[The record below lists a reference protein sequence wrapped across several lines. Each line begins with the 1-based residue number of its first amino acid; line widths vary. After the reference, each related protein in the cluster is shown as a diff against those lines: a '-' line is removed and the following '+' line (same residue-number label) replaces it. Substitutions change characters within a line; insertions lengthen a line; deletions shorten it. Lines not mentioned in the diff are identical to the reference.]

1 MRTSR
6 IGQAAIEFAIGV
18 FVFALILS
26 ALIGFAPVYLKN
38 IQLQSEARCDAGIS
52 ALGAAE
58 GADDLGGAAA
68 FTSRA
73 HPSVAAEAADPWTY
87 PIRNLPEEMRFGEWN
102 GDAVSAGR
110 LIPGGRKKDFRFL
123 RCSII
128 MRTYSLSWR
137 SRASL
142 GKPLDWPLTAQATA
156 RTAPYG
162 EARYSF
168 AIPTDLKDQQV

>member
-1 MRTSR
+1 MRTSK

-110 LIPGGRKKDFRFL
+110 LIPGGRKKDFRFMMFAGKTL
-123 RCSII
+123 LVNDKG
-128 MRTYSLSWR
+128 TLSEELYMP
-137 SRASL
+137 AM
-142 GKPLDWPLTAQATA
+142 G
-156 RTAPYG
+156 G
-162 EARYSF
+162 
-168 AIPTDLKDQQV
+168 LKTVGGDR

>member
-1 MRTSR
+1 MRTSK

-52 ALGAAE
+52 ALGATE
-58 GADDLGGAAA
+58 GSDDLGGAAA

-73 HPSVAAEAADPWTY
+73 HPAVAAEAADPWTY
-87 PIRNLPEEMRFGEWN
+87 PIRNLPDEMRFGEWN

-110 LIPGGRKKDFRFL
+110 LIPGGRKKDFRFRMFAGGTL
-123 RCSII
+123 LVDDKG
-128 MRTYSLSWR
+128 TLSEELYMP
-137 SRASL
+137 AM
-142 GKPLDWPLTAQATA
+142 G
-156 RTAPYG
+156 G
-162 EARYSF
+162 
-168 AIPTDLKDQQV
+168 LKTVGGDR

>member
-1 MRTSR
+1 MRTSK

-52 ALGAAE
+52 ALGATE
-58 GADDLGGAAA
+58 GSDDLGGAAA

-73 HPSVAAEAADPWTY
+73 HPAVAAEAADPWTY
-87 PIRNLPEEMRFGEWN
+87 PIRNLPDEIRFGEWN

-110 LIPGGRKKDFRFL
+110 LIPGGRKKDFRFRMFAGGTML
-123 RCSII
+123 VNDEG
-128 MRTYSLSWR
+128 TLSEELYMP
-137 SRASL
+137 AM
-142 GKPLDWPLTAQATA
+142 G
-156 RTAPYG
+156 G
-162 EARYSF
+162 
-168 AIPTDLKDQQV
+168 LKTVGGDR

>member
-87 PIRNLPEEMRFGEWN
+87 PIRNLPDEMRFGEWS

-110 LIPGGRKKDFRFL
+110 LIPGGRKKDFYVRL
-123 RCSII
+123 VLDYKVIVDD
-128 MRTYSLSWR
+128 YGLLSEELYMP
-137 SRASL
+137 AM
-142 GKPLDWPLTAQATA
+142 G
-156 RTAPYG
+156 G
-162 EARYSF
+162 
-168 AIPTDLKDQQV
+168 LKTVGGDR

>member
-1 MRTSR
+1 MRTSK

-52 ALGAAE
+52 ALGATE
-58 GADDLGGAAA
+58 GSDDLGGAAA

-73 HPSVAAEAADPWTY
+73 HPAVAAEAADPWTY
-87 PIRNLPEEMRFGEWN
+87 PIRNLPDEIRFGEWS

-110 LIPGGRKKDFRFL
+110 LIPGGRKKDFRFRMFAGGTML
-123 RCSII
+123 VNDEG
-128 MRTYSLSWR
+128 TLSEELYMP
-137 SRASL
+137 AM
-142 GKPLDWPLTAQATA
+142 G
-156 RTAPYG
+156 G
-162 EARYSF
+162 
-168 AIPTDLKDQQV
+168 LKTVGGDR

>member
-87 PIRNLPEEMRFGEWN
+87 PIRNLPEEMRFGEWS

-110 LIPGGRKKDFRFL
+110 LIPGGRKKDFRFRMFAGGTML
-123 RCSII
+123 VNDEG
-128 MRTYSLSWR
+128 TLSEELYMP
-137 SRASL
+137 AM
-142 GKPLDWPLTAQATA
+142 G
-156 RTAPYG
+156 G
-162 EARYSF
+162 
-168 AIPTDLKDQQV
+168 LKTVGGDR

>member
-1 MRTSR
+1 MRTSK

-52 ALGAAE
+52 ALGATE

-73 HPSVAAEAADPWTY
+73 HPSVAAEAVDPWTY
-87 PIRNLPEEMRFGEWN
+87 PIKNLPEEFRFGEWN

-110 LIPGGRKKDFRFL
+110 LIPGGRKKDFRFRMFAGGTML
-123 RCSII
+123 VNDEG
-128 MRTYSLSWR
+128 TLSEELYMP
-137 SRASL
+137 AM
-142 GKPLDWPLTAQATA
+142 G
-156 RTAPYG
+156 G
-162 EARYSF
+162 
-168 AIPTDLKDQQV
+168 LKTVGGDR

>member
-110 LIPGGRKKDFRFL
+110 LIPGGRKKDFRFRMFAGGTML
-123 RCSII
+123 VNDEG
-128 MRTYSLSWR
+128 TLSEELYMP
-137 SRASL
+137 AM
-142 GKPLDWPLTAQATA
+142 G
-156 RTAPYG
+156 G
-162 EARYSF
+162 
-168 AIPTDLKDQQV
+168 LKTVGGDR

>member
-1 MRTSR
+1 MRTSK

-52 ALGAAE
+52 ALGATE
-58 GADDLGGAAA
+58 GSDDLGGAAA

-73 HPSVAAEAADPWTY
+73 HPAVAAEAADPWTY

-110 LIPGGRKKDFRFL
+110 LIPGGRKKDFHINMIFNGEIIIDDDGFL
-123 RCSII
+123 SEELY
-128 MRTYSLSWR
+128 MP
-137 SRASL
+137 AM
-142 GKPLDWPLTAQATA
+142 G
-156 RTAPYG
+156 G
-162 EARYSF
+162 
-168 AIPTDLKDQQV
+168 LKTIGGDR

>member
-1 MRTSR
+1 MRTSK

-18 FVFALILS
+18 FVFALIMS

-52 ALGAAE
+52 ALGATE
-58 GADDLGGAAA
+58 GSDDLGGAAA

-73 HPSVAAEAADPWTY
+73 HPAVAAEAADPWTY

-110 LIPGGRKKDFRFL
+110 LISGGRKKDFRFRMFAGGTL
-123 RCSII
+123 LVDDKG
-128 MRTYSLSWR
+128 TLSEELYMP
-137 SRASL
+137 AM
-142 GKPLDWPLTAQATA
+142 G
-156 RTAPYG
+156 G
-162 EARYSF
+162 
-168 AIPTDLKDQQV
+168 LKTVGGDR

>member
-1 MRTSR
+1 MRTSK

-52 ALGAAE
+52 ALGATE
-58 GADDLGGAAA
+58 GSDDLGGAAA

-73 HPSVAAEAADPWTY
+73 HPAVAAEAADPWTY

-110 LIPGGRKKDFRFL
+110 LIPGGRKKDFRFMMFAGGTL
-123 RCSII
+123 LLNDKG
-128 MRTYSLSWR
+128 TLSEELYMP
-137 SRASL
+137 AM
-142 GKPLDWPLTAQATA
+142 G
-156 RTAPYG
+156 G
-162 EARYSF
+162 
-168 AIPTDLKDQQV
+168 LKTVGGDR

>member
-1 MRTSR
+1 MRTSK

-52 ALGAAE
+52 ALGATE
-58 GADDLGGAAA
+58 GSDDLGGAAA

-73 HPSVAAEAADPWTY
+73 HPAVAAEAADPWTY

-110 LIPGGRKKDFRFL
+110 LIPGGRKKDFRFRMFAGGTL
-123 RCSII
+123 LVDDKG
-128 MRTYSLSWR
+128 TLSEELYMP
-137 SRASL
+137 AM
-142 GKPLDWPLTAQATA
+142 G
-156 RTAPYG
+156 G
-162 EARYSF
+162 
-168 AIPTDLKDQQV
+168 LKTVGGDR

>member
-1 MRTSR
+1 MRTSK

-52 ALGAAE
+52 ALGATE
-58 GADDLGGAAA
+58 GSDDLGGAAA

-73 HPSVAAEAADPWTY
+73 HPAVAAEAADPWTY
-87 PIRNLPEEMRFGEWN
+87 PIRNLPDEIRFGEWS

-110 LIPGGRKKDFRFL
+110 LIPGGRKKDFRFKMFAGGTML
-123 RCSII
+123 VNDEG
-128 MRTYSLSWR
+128 TLSEELYMP
-137 SRASL
+137 AM
-142 GKPLDWPLTAQATA
+142 G
-156 RTAPYG
+156 G
-162 EARYSF
+162 
-168 AIPTDLKDQQV
+168 LKTVGGDR

>member
-1 MRTSR
+1 MRTSK

-52 ALGAAE
+52 ALGATE
-58 GADDLGGAAA
+58 GSDDLGGAAA

-73 HPSVAAEAADPWTY
+73 HPAVAAEAADPWTY

-110 LIPGGRKKDFRFL
+110 LIPGGRKKDFRFRMFAGGTML
-123 RCSII
+123 VNDEG
-128 MRTYSLSWR
+128 TLSEELYMP
-137 SRASL
+137 AM
-142 GKPLDWPLTAQATA
+142 G
-156 RTAPYG
+156 G
-162 EARYSF
+162 
-168 AIPTDLKDQQV
+168 LKTVGGDR

>member
-1 MRTSR
+1 MRTR
-6 IGQAAIEFAIGV
+6 RLRKGQAAIEFAIGV

-52 ALGAAE
+52 ALGATE
-58 GADDLGGAAA
+58 GSDDLGGAAA

-73 HPSVAAEAADPWTY
+73 HPAVAAEAADPWTY

-110 LIPGGRKKDFRFL
+110 LIPGGRKKDFRFRMFAGGTML
-123 RCSII
+123 VNDEG
-128 MRTYSLSWR
+128 TLSEELYMP
-137 SRASL
+137 AM
-142 GKPLDWPLTAQATA
+142 G
-156 RTAPYG
+156 G
-162 EARYSF
+162 
-168 AIPTDLKDQQV
+168 LKTVGGDR

>member
-6 IGQAAIEFAIGV
+6 VGQAAIEFAIGV

-52 ALGAAE
+52 ALGATE
-58 GADDLGGAAA
+58 GSDDLGGAAA

-73 HPSVAAEAADPWTY
+73 HPAVAAEAADPWTY

-110 LIPGGRKKDFRFL
+110 LIPGGRKKDFRFKMFAGGTML
-123 RCSII
+123 VNDEG
-128 MRTYSLSWR
+128 TLSEELYMP
-137 SRASL
+137 AM
-142 GKPLDWPLTAQATA
+142 G
-156 RTAPYG
+156 G
-162 EARYSF
+162 
-168 AIPTDLKDQQV
+168 LKTVGDDR

>member
-110 LIPGGRKKDFRFL
+110 LIPGGRKKDFRFKMFAGGTML
-123 RCSII
+123 VNDEG
-128 MRTYSLSWR
+128 TLSEELYMP
-137 SRASL
+137 AM
-142 GKPLDWPLTAQATA
+142 G
-156 RTAPYG
+156 G
-162 EARYSF
+162 
-168 AIPTDLKDQQV
+168 LKTVGGDR

>member
-1 MRTSR
+1 MRTSK

-58 GADDLGGAAA
+58 GSDDLGGAAA

-87 PIRNLPEEMRFGEWN
+87 PIRNLPDEIRFGEWN

-110 LIPGGRKKDFRFL
+110 LIPGGRKKDFRFKMFAGGTML
-123 RCSII
+123 VNDEG
-128 MRTYSLSWR
+128 TLSEELYMP
-137 SRASL
+137 AM
-142 GKPLDWPLTAQATA
+142 G
-156 RTAPYG
+156 G
-162 EARYSF
+162 
-168 AIPTDLKDQQV
+168 LKTVGGDR

>member
-1 MRTSR
+1 MRTSK

-52 ALGAAE
+52 ALGATE

-73 HPSVAAEAADPWTY
+73 HPAVAAEAADPWTY

-110 LIPGGRKKDFRFL
+110 LIPGGRKKDFRFRMFAGGTML
-123 RCSII
+123 VNDEG
-128 MRTYSLSWR
+128 TLSEELYMP
-137 SRASL
+137 AM
-142 GKPLDWPLTAQATA
+142 G
-156 RTAPYG
+156 G
-162 EARYSF
+162 
-168 AIPTDLKDQQV
+168 LKTVGGDR

>member
-1 MRTSR
+1 MRTSK

-52 ALGAAE
+52 ALGATE
-58 GADDLGGAAA
+58 GSDDLGGAAA

-73 HPSVAAEAADPWTY
+73 HPAVAAEAAAPWTY
-87 PIRNLPEEMRFGEWN
+87 PIRNLPDEIRFGEWN

-110 LIPGGRKKDFRFL
+110 LIPGGRKKDFRFRMFAGGTML
-123 RCSII
+123 VNDEG
-128 MRTYSLSWR
+128 TLSEELYMP
-137 SRASL
+137 AM
-142 GKPLDWPLTAQATA
+142 G
-156 RTAPYG
+156 G
-162 EARYSF
+162 
-168 AIPTDLKDQQV
+168 LKTVGGDR

>member
-1 MRTSR
+1 MRTSK

-52 ALGAAE
+52 ALGATE

-73 HPSVAAEAADPWTY
+73 HPSVAAGAAAPWAY
-87 PIRNLPEEMRFGEWN
+87 PIKNLPAEMRFGEWS

-110 LIPGGRKKDFRFL
+110 LIPGGRKKDFHIKL
-123 RCSII
+123 
-128 MRTYSLSWR
+128 
-137 SRASL
+137 
-142 GKPLDWPLTAQATA
+142 KLDGTLLVDDDGFISEELYMPAM
-156 RTAPYG
+156 G
-162 EARYSF
+162 G
-168 AIPTDLKDQQV
+168 LKTVGGDR